1 MSFSECTH
9 YSLLARL
16 HLVEELPEGYDD
28 KYVLYFL
35 NNCWHVGI
43 HYRDVLSQDDYDDY
57 LNAGLGETHLL
68 EHNLELL
75 CKFRLPCPQVVANL
89 L

>member
-1 MSFSECTH
+1 MSFPECTH
-9 YSLLARL
+9 YSLLACL

-28 KYVLYFL
+28 KYVLYFR
-35 NNCWHVGI
+35 NNCWHIGI
-43 HYRDVLSQDDYDDY
+43 HYRDVLPQDDDYDY
-57 LNAGLGETHLL
+57 LNAGLGKAHLL

-75 CKFRLPCPQVVANL
+75 CKFRLASTQVIPNL